1 MDDDQNYWALSDL
14 TPELIQ
20 AVIESLMS
28 LDYLYK
34 NEGKFPLL
42 WITETG
48 RIAIVRD
55 FLLKNDNEELQTY
68 LKIRLWTK
76 SLYKKES
83 NIKEKKDKVDTY
95 EETLKLLKSWKN
107 LEEISKIRDLK
118 PITIESHIV
127 SLYSDSKLW
136 LSDIMKFTIFS
147 KLKSIKDIII
157 WDLNWVIWELKV
169 IKEKVEVLWYNDI
182 SYFDIKIAIAMIEKK
197 DL

>member
-1 MDDDQNYWALSDL
+1 M
-14 TPELIQ
+14 
-20 AVIESLMS
+20 
-28 LDYLYK
+28 YK
-34 NEGKFPLL
+34 SEGKFPVL
-42 WITETG
+42 WITETW

-55 FLLKNDNEELQTY
+55 FILKNDNEELQTY

-83 NIKEKKDKVDTY
+83 TPKEKKDKVDTY

-136 LSDIMKFTIFS
+136 LSDIMKYTSFS
-147 KLKSIKDIII
+147 KLKSVKDLII
-157 WDLNWVIWELKV
+157 WDFNWVIWELKP
-169 IKEKVEVLWYNDI
+169 IKEKLEGLWYKDI
-182 SYFDIKIAIAMIEKK
+182 GYFDIKITIAMIEKK